1 MDELLRSPA
10 GAAAAARFGRGP
22 LRAATRVVLAEM
34 RAALSGAGRAGAPQP
49 QADSAGLVAAV
60 VSRLTGATAPSLE
73 RVINATGVVVHTNL
87 GRAPLSAAAIAAV
100 NTVAS
105 GYSNLEY
112 DATTGGRGNREAHI
126 ESALRRLLAAEAAA
140 VVNNCAAAV
149 LLALNTFA
157 EGRAVLVSRG
167 ELVEIGGSF
176 RIPDILRKSGA
187 TLREVGTTNK
197 TRLADY
203 ADALGGGPGESG
215 VGLILRVHPSN
226 FRIVGF
232 TESPALADLAALAAR
247 AGIPLVEDLGSGLL
261 DAPAGLESE
270 PSVRESL
277 AAGADLV
284 TFSGDKL
291 FGGPQ
296 AGLFAGRAARVDAM
310 RTNPLY
316 RALRVDKMT
325 IAALHA
331 TLLAHEAGRA
341 AVQVPV
347 LRMLVAQPDELQARA
362 ERIADQVRA
371 AGVSADTVPGHSAVG
386 GGAAPSLALATTLV
400 RIAVS
405 GQSADELHARLRAS
419 RPRVIARIEDGA
431 LLMDP
436 RTVDT
441 AEEYALIRALRALAA
456 VD

>member
-1 MDELLRSPA
+1 
-10 GAAAAARFGRGP
+10 
-22 LRAATRVVLAEM
+22 
-34 RAALSGAGRAGAPQP
+34 
-49 QADSAGLVAAV
+49 
-60 VSRLTGATAPSLE
+60 
-73 RVINATGVVVHTNL
+73 
-87 GRAPLSAAAIAAV
+87 
-100 NTVAS
+100 
-105 GYSNLEY
+105 
-112 DATTGGRGNREAHI
+112 
-126 ESALRRLLAAEAAA
+126 
-140 VVNNCAAAV
+140 
-149 LLALNTFA
+149 
-157 EGRAVLVSRG
+157 
-167 ELVEIGGSF
+167 
-176 RIPDILRKSGA
+176 
-187 TLREVGTTNK
+187 
-197 TRLADY
+197 
-203 ADALGGGPGESG
+203 
-215 VGLILRVHPSN
+215 
-226 FRIVGF
+226 
-232 TESPALADLAALAAR
+232 
-247 AGIPLVEDLGSGLL
+247 
-261 DAPAGLESE
+261 
-270 PSVRESL
+270 
-277 AAGADLV
+277 
-284 TFSGDKL
+284 
-291 FGGPQ
+291 
-296 AGLFAGRAARVDAM
+296 M

-347 LRMLVAQPDELQARA
+347 LRMLAAQPDELHARA